1 MYIIDASYFQSDKA
15 IPNSLELNSNVNT
28 VLEQFIDNK
37 VRLLLKN
44 ALGYELFND
53 LDSNITDGGLNVG
66 APVKWQ
72 NFVNGV
78 EYTDGTETLKWQGLK
93 FTEGMVKHSL
103 LADFVYYYWLENEAI
118 KNTGVGLVTATSKN
132 ANNVSYN
139 STLSRH
145 WNNFVLQYQ
154 GELNEYNHWFF
165 DRLFNRDYN
174 YVSLLQFLKDNDTDY
189 PDATLRIY
197 NFKNEF
203 GI

>member
-1 MYIIDASYFQSDKA
+1 MYIIDASYFQADKA
-15 IPNSLELNSNVNT
+15 IPNALELNSSVNT
-28 VLEQFIDNK
+28 VLEQFIDKK

-44 ALGYELFND
+44 ALGYQLFND
-53 LDSNITDGGLNVG
+53 LDSNITNGVLDDG
-66 APVKWQ
+66 APLIWQ
-72 NFVNGV
+72 NLVNGV
-78 EYTDGTETLKWQGLK
+78 EYTDSVENLKWQGLK
-93 FTEGMVKHSL
+93 QIEGTVKHSL
-103 LADFVYYYWLENEAI
+103 LADFVYYFWLENEAI

-145 WNNFVLQYQ
+145 WNNFMLQYQ
-154 GELNEYNHWFF
+154 GELYDYNNWFF
-165 DRLFNRDYN
+165 DINFNNDYN
-174 YVSLLQFLKDNDTDY
+174 YVSLLKFLKDNDADY

>member
-1 MYIIDASYFQSDKA
+1 MYIIDASYFQADKT
-15 IPNSLELNSNVNT
+15 IPNALELNSNVNT
-28 VLEQFIDNK
+28 ILEQFIDNK

-53 LDSNITDGGLNVG
+53 LDSNITDGVLNVG

-78 EYTDGTETLKWQGLK
+78 EYSKGAETLKWQGLK
-93 FTEGMVKHSL
+93 FTEGTIKHSL

-132 ANNVSYN
+132 ANNASYN
-139 STLSRH
+139 SKLSRH
-145 WNNFVLQYQ
+145 WNNFIIQYQ
-154 GELNEYNHWFF
+154 GELYDYNTWLF
-165 DRLFNRDYN
+165 DFNWCKDNN

-189 PDATLRIY
+189 TDATLRIY
-197 NFKNEF
+197 SFKNEF